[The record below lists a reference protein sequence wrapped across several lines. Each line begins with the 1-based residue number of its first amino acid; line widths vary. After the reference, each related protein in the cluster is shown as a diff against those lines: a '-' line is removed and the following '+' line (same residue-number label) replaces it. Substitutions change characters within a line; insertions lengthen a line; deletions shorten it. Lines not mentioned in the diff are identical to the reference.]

1 MIVNFISLQFFI
13 PLSRLS
19 MAELLLIT
27 RALTLICALPIIT
40 PIYLSLTPVNSNLI
54 IKELKQ
60 TPLPF

>member
-13 PLSRLS
+13 ALSRLW
-19 MAELLLIT
+19 MAELLLT

-40 PIYLSLTPVNSNLI
+40 PIYLSLTPVNFNLI
-54 IKELKQ
+54 TKELKQ